1 MARVERLSAG
11 KADSSLVHVFTVEI
25 PLQMNS
31 EATQRQTHKFV
42 MEDLLLR
49 IAETG
54 DKRAFAEVY
63 AYFAPRIKGFLMRGG
78 ASAEEAEDLA
88 QDAMVKVLRK
98 ARLFDPSKAS
108 ASTWIFTIARNA
120 RIDAIRRASKPALDP
135 EEPALTPEE
144 SPRADDLCELTERNA
159 RIRQALKVLP
169 PDQLEVMRLH
179 FYEDEPHSVIAERL
193 GLPLGTVKSRLR
205 LAFDKVRKE
214 IGDLE

>member
-1 MARVERLSAG
+1 
-11 KADSSLVHVFTVEI
+11 
-25 PLQMNS
+25 MNS

-144 SPRADDLCELTERNA
+144 SPRADDMCELTERNA